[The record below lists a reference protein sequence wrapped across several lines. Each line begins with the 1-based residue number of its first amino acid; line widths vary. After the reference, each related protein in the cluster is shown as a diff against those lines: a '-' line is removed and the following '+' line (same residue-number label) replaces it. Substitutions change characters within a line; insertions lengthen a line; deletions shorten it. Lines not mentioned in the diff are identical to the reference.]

1 MGKLIAHPG
10 NIRRCHAVDATDR
23 QGASEYTS
31 FTASEFDTNNE
42 IMTKHTLQIMLFD
55 RSIGVVVQLS
65 VIEYYGIIIF
75 RTERSR
81 SSGGG
86 IDNGSGVSS
95 GASGKLYVFRL
106 SEVEEFLIEL
116 SGWHNSVDSLL
127 ANSSE
132 VEHDITIEPYS

>member
-1 MGKLIAHPG
+1 
-10 NIRRCHAVDATDR
+10 
-23 QGASEYTS
+23 
-31 FTASEFDTNNE
+31 
-42 IMTKHTLQIMLFD
+42 MLFD

-86 IDNGSGVSS
+86 NDNVS

>member
-1 MGKLIAHPG
+1 
-10 NIRRCHAVDATDR
+10 
-23 QGASEYTS
+23 
-31 FTASEFDTNNE
+31 
-42 IMTKHTLQIMLFD
+42 MTKHTLQIMLFD

-81 SSGGG
+81 SSGSGN
-86 IDNGSGVSS
+86 DNGS

-132 VEHDITIEPYS
+132 VDIPIEPYLAGIY